1 MTCNSNV
8 FLFNFY
14 SFKLMAVFIDLIFS
28 VYVRLD
34 RDIIQRCLR
43 RRRRGYSVGFGLET
57 TASREANSF

>member
-1 MTCNSNV
+1 
-8 FLFNFY
+8 
-14 SFKLMAVFIDLIFS
+14 MAVFIDLIFS